1 MPAAHGRVPGSAP
14 VSATVRAPG
23 ARVRAPLAVTGIG
36 LVTPSGVGAEQTW
49 RGVLEGRP
57 AAAPDPLLA
66 GLPVGLSCR
75 VAGDYLALTG
85 RRQPWRLDRAT
96 HFALAAARQAVT
108 DAGLDPADWDGAR
121 VAIVL
126 GSAAGGIG
134 SYEQAADRLRT
145 QGPGAVSPL
154 TLPAFLPNM
163 AAGELAI
170 DLAVTGPVL
179 HTATACASGA
189 TAVQT
194 AALLLRSD
202 ACDIAVA
209 GGADA
214 MVTPVCVSGFA
225 RMRALSHNPEPTSAA
240 RPFDADRDGFVIGE
254 GAGFLVLERQTDA
267 AARGVRPK
275 ALLVGAGSA
284 ADAHHATA
292 PHPEARGLASAVRLA
307 LAEAGATPEDVD
319 HLNAHGTGTPLNDA
333 TEARMIA
340 ALFARRP
347 PSVTSAKGT
356 IGHTMGAAGAI
367 EAALTVLT
375 VAHQL
380 VPPTAGFTTP
390 DPDTAPI
397 DLVHTAPRPQSVRL
411 ALSTSAGFGG
421 HNTALAFAPTP

>member
-1 MPAAHGRVPGSAP
+1 M
-14 VSATVRAPG
+14 
-23 ARVRAPLAVTGIG
+23 ARPPLAVTGIG
-36 LVTPSGVGAEQTW
+36 LVTPAGVGTEQTW
-49 RGVLEGRP
+49 RGLLEGRP
-57 AAAPDPLLA
+57 TAAPDPALD
-66 GLPVGLSCR
+66 GLPVVLSCR

-108 DAGLDPADWDGAR
+108 DAGLDPGEWDGAR

-134 SYEQAADRLRT
+134 SYEQSAERLRT
-145 QGPGAVSPL
+145 QGPAAVSPL

-170 DLAVTGPVL
+170 DLAATGPVL

-189 TAVQT
+189 TAIQT
-194 AALLLRSD
+194 AALLLRAD
-202 ACDIAVA
+202 ACDIALA

-214 MVTPVCVSGFA
+214 MVTPVCVAGFA
-225 RMRALSHNPEPTSAA
+225 RMRALSRNPEPACAA
-240 RPFDADRDGFVIGE
+240 RPFDAARDGFVIGE
-254 GAGFLVLERQTDA
+254 GAGFLVLERTADA

-275 ALLVGAGSA
+275 ALLVGTGTA

-292 PHPEARGLASAVRLA
+292 PHPEARGLTAAVRLA
-307 LAEAGATPEDVD
+307 LAEAGAAPDEVD
-319 HLNAHGTGTPLNDA
+319 HVNAHGTGTPLNDA

-340 ALFARRP
+340 RLLARRP
-347 PSVTSAKGT
+347 PSVTSVKGT

-367 EAALTVLT
+367 EAALTALT
-375 VAHQL
+375 VQRQL
-380 VPPTAGFTTP
+380 VPPTAGFTTS
-390 DPDTAPI
+390 DADTALI
-397 DLVHTAPRPQSVRL
+397 DLVHTAARPQSVGL

-421 HNTALAFAPTP
+421 HNTALAFAPVSAPTRAVHPSRPAPSVPPGG